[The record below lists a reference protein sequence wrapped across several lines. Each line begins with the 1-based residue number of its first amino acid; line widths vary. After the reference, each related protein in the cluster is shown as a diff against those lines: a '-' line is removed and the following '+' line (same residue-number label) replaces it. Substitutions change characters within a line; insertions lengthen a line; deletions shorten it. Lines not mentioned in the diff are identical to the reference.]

1 MKKSFG
7 FCFWLAVVLVCANWG
22 GAAQRLT
29 GTTEEETIQRALDFA
44 AGNGTKIL
52 EVDNVD
58 GRIHVTGYDGQNVEM
73 VAHKMIFARSNSALQ
88 IARDD
93 VKLDITD
100 KADTINIYVREPG
113 HQRST
118 FSSSYSHND
127 GYRGYEVMFDFDIR
141 VPRRAT
147 VHLWNVN
154 GGPIEV
160 EDVAGDFY
168 VNNINGAIDMRKLSG
183 SGLAH
188 TINGSVHVTFDKN
201 PTEDSHFGSLNGEI
215 DVTFRPDLSADL
227 RFKSR
232 NGGMYTDFPV
242 TALPTTATASRTA
255 SGKFVYRSDYSL
267 ARVGN
272 GGPILEFDGFNGNI
286 KIRQGK

>member
-1 MKKSFG
+1 MKKSFVLS
-7 FCFWLAVVLVCANWG
+7 FCFAVVLAVASSE
-22 GAAQRLT
+22 ARAQRRL
-29 GTTEEETIQRALDFA
+29 GTTEEETIRRTLDFA

-52 EVDNVD
+52 EVDNVN

-73 VAHKMIFARSNSALQ
+73 VAHKTIFARSDSTLQ

-113 HQRST
+113 HERST
-118 FSSSYSHND
+118 LSSTRSHD
-127 GYRGYEVMFDFDIR
+127 SYRGYEVTFDFDIR
-141 VPRRAT
+141 VPRRAG

-168 VNNINGAIDMRKLSG
+168 VNNINGGIEMRKIAG

-188 TINGSVHVTFDKN
+188 TINGSVRVTFDKN
-201 PTEDSHFGSLNGEI
+201 PTEDSHFGALNGEV

-227 RFKSR
+227 RFKSF
-232 NGGMYTDFPV
+232 NGGVYTDFPV
-242 TALPTTATASRTA
+242 TTVPSIVNAARTA
-255 SGKFVYRSDYSL
+255 SGKFVYRNDFSQ
-267 ARVGN
+267 ARVGK
-272 GGPILEFDGFNGNI
+272 GGPTLEFDGFNGNI
-286 KIRQGK
+286 KIREGK

>member
-1 MKKSFG
+1 MKKLYMLVIG
-7 FCFWLAVVLVCANWG
+7 LTLALMAAG
-22 GAAQRLT
+22 SAASAQRSL
-29 GTTEEETIQRALDFA
+29 GANEEETIRRTLEFA
-44 AGNGTKIL
+44 AGNGAKVL
-52 EVDNVD
+52 EVDNVN

-73 VAHKMIFARSNSALQ
+73 VAHKTIFARSAGTLQ

-113 HQRST
+113 HERST
-118 FSSSYSHND
+118 LTSSRSHD
-127 GYRGYEVMFDFDIR
+127 SYRGYEVSFDFDIR
-141 VPRRAT
+141 VPRRAG

-168 VNNINGAIDMRKLSG
+168 VNNINGGIEMQKISG
-183 SGLAH
+183 SGRAH
-188 TINGSVHVTFDKN
+188 TINGPVRVAFEKN
-201 PTEDSHFGSLNGEI
+201 PTDDSHFGSLNGEV

-227 RFKSR
+227 RFKSF
-232 NGGMYTDFPV
+232 NGGVYSDFPV
-242 TALPTTATASRTA
+242 TTVPSTADTYRTA
-255 SGKFVYRSDYSL
+255 SGKFVYRNDFSH
-267 ARVGN
+267 ARIGR
-272 GGPILEFDGFNGNI
+272 GGPTLEFDGFNGNI